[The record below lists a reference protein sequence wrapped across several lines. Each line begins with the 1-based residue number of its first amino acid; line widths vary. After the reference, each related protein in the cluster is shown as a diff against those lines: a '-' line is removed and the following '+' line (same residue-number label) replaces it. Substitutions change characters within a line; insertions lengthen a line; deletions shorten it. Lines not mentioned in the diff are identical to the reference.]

1 MTEIAHRQNAQRSD
15 AEVLAERLPALLP
28 EAQTLGQAEIP
39 KGTVARYIPE
49 LAKADPAHLAI
60 VVRTVDG
67 ERYEIGDTEV
77 AFTFQSV
84 SKVFALALLLRERG
98 LDIFDSLSC
107 EPSGD
112 AFHSIVRL
120 EEEQGRPRNP
130 YINAGAILV
139 SGALPGDDPTAKI
152 NRLQSFLADICDAEP
167 FPLDEAVFRSESATG
182 FRNRALANYMQHFG
196 RIADAKA
203 AAETY
208 FRQCSLSLTARQLA
222 RLGLFL
228 ASSGVD
234 PISGQ
239 QVISPEC
246 NRTAVALM
254 ATCGL
259 YDEVGQ
265 FAISVGLPAK
275 SGVSGAIL
283 AVVPGR
289 MTIATYSPAL
299 GPKGNSVA
307 GLKVLQFLSD
317 ELGLSLF
324 G

>member
-1 MTEIAHRQNAQRSD
+1 MSGPAAASETLDARLPVLLSEAQR
-15 AEVLAERLPALLP
+15 
-28 EAQTLGQAEIP
+28 LGRAEIS
-39 KGTVARYIPE
+39 KGKVATYIPE

-67 ERYEIGDTEV
+67 ARYEIGDTEV

-84 SKVFALALLLRERG
+84 SKVFALALLLREQG
-98 LDIFDSLSC
+98 LGIFDSLSC

-139 SGALPGDDPTAKI
+139 SGALPGDEPAAKI
-152 NRLQSFLADICDAEP
+152 AGLQGFLADICDAES

-196 RIADAKA
+196 VVADAKA

-228 ASSGVD
+228 ANGGVD
-234 PISGQ
+234 PLTGQ
-239 QVISPEC
+239 TIISPEC

-289 MTIATYSPAL
+289 ITIATYSPTL

-307 GLKVLQFLSD
+307 GLKALQFLSA
-317 ELGLSLF
+317 ELGLSLY